1 MIKTKASI
9 EIRRPMHEVFN
20 YVTTV
25 ENFPNW
31 FGEVIQESR
40 RVTPDSVGI
49 GTVFTVVNEFLGRRF
64 ESQFTVTGYEADQ
77 LFCVA
82 TKWGPL
88 PFEGCFHFEPVDG
101 GTLVTDRHQIGSGG
115 FFDLVGS
122 LLVERLRR
130 QSNMN
135 LANLKTVLEGGA
147 VDTVRS
153 DSVPS
158 TK

>member
-9 EIRRPMHEVFN
+9 EIRRPLHEVFT
-20 YVTTV
+20 YVTEV
-25 ENFPNW
+25 ENFPHW
-31 FGEVIQESR
+31 FGEIIQESR
-40 RVTPDSVGI
+40 RVTPGVVGT
-49 GTVFTVVNEFLGRRF
+49 GMGFTVVNEFLGRHF
-64 ESQFTVTGYEADQ
+64 ETHFTVTDYKADQ

-101 GTLVTDRHQIGSGG
+101 GTLVTDQHQIGSGG

-130 QSNMN
+130 QANMN
-135 LANLKTVLEGGA
+135 LANLKKVLEGGA
-147 VDTVRS
+147 VDTVRAGS
-153 DSVPS
+153 IPS